1 MLGQVL
7 GNKCRNKL
15 LNHLQTPG
23 SVEWGDIITLFVKQ
37 LYLLLRDLFQCR
49 SFMKGCLK
57 KKKQRRG
64 KQECQIN
71 GFIRGNTKSC
81 CFYMVYPGSVQ

>member
-23 SVEWGDIITLFVKQ
+23 MVDRGYIITLFVKQ
-37 LYLLLRDLFQCR
+37 LYLLFSDLFPCH

-57 KKKQRRG
+57 TKTEKG
-64 KQECQIN
+64 KTGMPN
-71 GFIRGNTKSC
+71 KWTD
-81 CFYMVYPGSVQ
+81 